1 MAEAS
6 VSVEIRIE
14 RPVGEVFA
22 VVSDYNNAVKWQDGV
37 ISSRQSTPGDPRVG
51 SQIQYPRKI
60 ANRDFETKARI
71 TRLEADAAIR
81 IESSGKLYTYSGGY
95 DFAADG
101 DSATRVT
108 YQGTI
113 TTGRLL
119 GPIGKKLATG
129 FENQM
134 TGDLGRLKKMMEAGD
149 L

>member
-22 VVSDYNNAVKWQDGV
+22 VVTNYDHAVRWQDGV

-51 SQIQYPRKI
+51 TQIQYTRKI
-60 ANRDFETKARI
+60 AGRDFETKAKI

-95 DFAADG
+95 DFAPDG

-129 FENQM
+129 FESQM
-134 TGDLGRLKKMMEAGD
+134 TGDLGRLKAMMEAGE